1 MCSSQKSN
9 DKQGQNMRLM
19 VLLQV
24 RSPVVFLLPTQDTS
38 RTLAVCNQIL
48 IADSWDEGQ
57 DILFV
62 TATQRQRHREVTPSQ
77 INIL

>member
-1 MCSSQKSN
+1 MRSSQKSS
-9 DKQGQNMRLM
+9 DKQGGGV

-24 RSPVVFLLPTQDTS
+24 RSAVVFLLPTQDAS
-38 RTLAVCNQIL
+38 RTLAVGNQIL
-48 IADSWDEGQ
+48 IADSWYEGQ

-62 TATQRQRHREVTPSQ
+62 TAAQKQRHREVTPSQ